1 MSFYK
6 DEKWLYHQ
14 YIELGK
20 SYDTIASEFNIG
32 KTTVARYIKKY
43 GITPKESVH
52 FRGKYKDRE
61 QAVEIS
67 CKQCGNNVKKKPA
80 HVKRG
85 GNYAKFC
92 SPSCATKW
100 QYANTDFGEKAIT
113 AYKQLLATPEGKL
126 AHQERSMKGYLA
138 ASSGKR
144 TSIEIKMAEELTARG
159 IEYIEQYNL
168 GDKFA
173 LDFFIPE
180 YNIVIE
186 CDGDYWHTRP
196 EAIRRDKRKNAYVK
210 ACGFSMY
217 RFWERE
223 INADVE
229 ACVDVVMAE
238 INDKE
243 AV

>member
-1 MSFYK
+1 MGLYK
-6 DEKWLYHQ
+6 DEQWLYHQ

-20 SYDTIASEFNIG
+20 SYNTIAKEFNIG
-32 KTTVARYIKKY
+32 KTTVARYIKRF
-43 GITPKESVH
+43 GITPEENVH

-61 QAVEIS
+61 KAVTIA
-67 CKQCGNNVKKKPA
+67 CKQCGEQAKKKPA

-100 QYANTDFGEKAIT
+100 QFANTDLRERIREGFDE
-113 AYKQLLATPEGKL
+113 YMQTPEGKS
-126 AHQERSMKGYLA
+126 AHQERSMKGYFA

-144 TSIEIKMAEELTARG
+144 TSIEVKMAEELTARG

-196 EAIRRDKRKNAYVK
+196 EAICRDKRKNAYVK

-229 ACVDVVMAE
+229 ACVDIVMAE
-238 INDKE
+238 INRKE
-243 AV
+243 TA